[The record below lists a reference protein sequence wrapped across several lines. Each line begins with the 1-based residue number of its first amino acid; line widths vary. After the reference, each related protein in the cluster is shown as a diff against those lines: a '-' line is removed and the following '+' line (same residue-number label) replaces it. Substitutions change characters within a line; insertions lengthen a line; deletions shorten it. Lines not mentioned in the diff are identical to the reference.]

1 MLRYFKLLLPA
12 LICIATVSGC
22 NGLESEEKGP
32 STNPYIPLTKSQRET
47 LSNVNTCSF
56 DIFRELYA
64 QDKGNLF
71 FSPFSLQTS
80 LTMMLPGATDDTYV
94 QLTKLLGQEN
104 RPLEEVLEL
113 YKTLI
118 DNLYEVDPSTEFRS
132 ANGMFT
138 DKEIVLKDTFVKTA
152 SDCFSAGLETV
163 DFSKASAAK
172 ETINRWASANTGKK
186 ISKLVDDIAYNTK
199 IILVNALYFN
209 GKWANPFDQ
218 SKTAKGDFHA
228 IDGSTSKVNFMN
240 QTLTCGAFSTEDC
253 IVVTL
258 PYGNGAFEMNL
269 ILPDEGVEFNS
280 FVSSL
285 SYEKLTTDVIY
296 GQCEVSLSLPKFSEE
311 SSCDLITIL
320 GKMGLTDKTHWA
332 KMADRSDLLLS
343 RIVQKARIDVTEKGT
358 EAAAAT
364 EAEFLSYGMLKDRFA
379 FTLDRPFLY
388 TITERST
395 GTVLFMGA
403 KVK

>member
-1 MLRYFKLLLPA
+1 M
-12 LICIATVSGC
+12 
-22 NGLESEEKGP
+22 
-32 STNPYIPLTKSQRET
+32 
-47 LSNVNTCSF
+47 
-56 DIFRELYA
+56 YA

-209 GKWANPFDQ
+209 GKWENPFDQ

-240 QTLTCGAFSTEDC
+240 
-253 IVVTL
+253 
-258 PYGNGAFEMNL
+258 
-269 ILPDEGVEFNS
+269 
-280 FVSSL
+280 
-285 SYEKLTTDVIY
+285 
-296 GQCEVSLSLPKFSEE
+296 
-311 SSCDLITIL
+311 
-320 GKMGLTDKTHWA
+320 
-332 KMADRSDLLLS
+332 
-343 RIVQKARIDVTEKGT
+343 
-358 EAAAAT
+358 
-364 EAEFLSYGMLKDRFA
+364 
-379 FTLDRPFLY
+379 
-388 TITERST
+388 
-395 GTVLFMGA
+395 
-403 KVK
+403 